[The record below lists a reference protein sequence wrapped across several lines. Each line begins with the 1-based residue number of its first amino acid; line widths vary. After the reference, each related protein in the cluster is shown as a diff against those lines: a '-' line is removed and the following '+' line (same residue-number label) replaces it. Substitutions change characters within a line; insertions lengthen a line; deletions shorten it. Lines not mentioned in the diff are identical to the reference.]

1 MLLEGMVAIVT
12 GSGRGIGRGIAL
24 KLAEKGAKVV
34 VNGVTPEMIDETV
47 KLIKAEGNEA
57 IGIRA
62 DVRKAED
69 VKAMVDETIAAYSK
83 VDILVN
89 NAAVLRDAMFHK
101 MTEKQWDDVLDTH
114 LKGCFLCSQAVA
126 LHMRENRYGRIIN
139 ISSGGGYAGN
149 VGMINY
155 VSAKAGMYG
164 FTMALAKE
172 LARWVRK
179 DGSDLTCN
187 CINPG
192 FNKTRMIDGI
202 PEAVVQKFIEEIP
215 LRRVS
220 DPREDMGSA
229 VAFLASKEASYV
241 TGTIMS
247 VGGGILRGL
256 SRHI

>member
-34 VNGVTPEMIDETV
+34 VDGVSPEMINETV
-47 KLIKAEGNEA
+47 ALIRDEGNEA

-62 DVRKAED
+62 DVTKSAE
-69 VKAMVDETIAAYSK
+69 VEAMVEETVEKYSR

-101 MTEKQWDDVLDTH
+101 MTEEQWDIVLDTH
-114 LKGCFLCSQAVA
+114 LKGCFLCSRAVA
-126 LHMRENRYGRIIN
+126 PHMRKNGYGRIIN
-139 ISSGGGYAGN
+139 ISSGGGYTGN

-155 VSAKAGMYG
+155 VTAKAGMYG
-164 FTMALAKE
+164 FTLALAKE
-172 LARWVRK
+172 FGRWVRK
-179 DGSDLTCN
+179 DGADLTCN

-192 FNKTRMIDGI
+192 FNKTRMIDDV
-202 PEAVVQKFIEEIP
+202 PEAIVQRFIEDIP

-220 DPREDMGSA
+220 DPREDMGNA
-229 VAFLASKEASYV
+229 VAHLASKDASYI
-241 TGTIMS
+241 TGAILS

-256 SRHI
+256 ARHI

>member
-1 MLLEGMVAIVT
+1 MILEGRVAIVT

-34 VNGVTPEMIDETV
+34 VNGVTPEMINETV
-47 KLIKAEGNEA
+47 KLISDEGNEA
-57 IGIRA
+57 IGVRA
-62 DVRKAED
+62 DVTNAKE
-69 VKAMVDETIAAYSK
+69 VEAMVEKTLETYSR

-101 MTEKQWDDVLDTH
+101 MTEEQWDIVIDTH
-114 LKGCFLCSQAVA
+114 LKGCFLCSRAA
-126 LHMRENRYGRIIN
+126 APHMRKNGYGRIIN

-155 VSAKAGMYG
+155 VSAKAGTYG

-179 DGSDLTCN
+179 DGADLTCN

-202 PEAVVQKFIEEIP
+202 PEAVVKKFIEEIP

-220 DPREDMGSA
+220 DPREDMGNA
-229 VAFLASKEASYV
+229 VAFLASKDASYI

-256 SRHI
+256 ARHI

>member
-34 VNGVTPEMIDETV
+34 VNGVTREMIDETV
-47 KLIKAEGNEA
+47 KLIKDEGNQA

-62 DVRKAED
+62 DVTQAKEVD
-69 VKAMVDETIAAYSK
+69 AMVEKTMEAYGR

-101 MTEKQWDDVLDTH
+101 MTEEQWDIVIDTH
-114 LKGCFLCSQAVA
+114 LKGCFLCSRAVA
-126 LHMRENRYGRIIN
+126 PHMRKNKYGRIIN

-164 FTMALAKE
+164 FTLALAKE

-179 DGSDLTCN
+179 EGADLTCN

-202 PEAVVQKFIEEIP
+202 PEAVVKKFIEEIP

-220 DPREDMGSA
+220 DPREDMGNA
-229 VAFLASKEASYV
+229 VAFLASKDASYI
-241 TGTIMS
+241 TGAIMS

-256 SRHI
+256 ARHI

>member
-1 MLLEGMVAIVT
+1 MSLQGKVAIVT

-24 KLAEKGAKVV
+24 KLAEKGVKVV
-34 VNGVTPEMIDETV
+34 VNGVTPEKIDETV
-47 KLIKAEGNEA
+47 ALIRDEGNEA

-62 DVRKAED
+62 DVRKQDE
-69 VKAMVDETIAAYSK
+69 VETMVAQTVEEYSK

-89 NAAVLRDAMFHK
+89 NAAVLRDAMFYK
-101 MTEKQWDDVLDTH
+101 MTEQQWDDVLDTH
-114 LKGCFLCSQAVA
+114 LKGCFLCSKAVA
-126 LHMRENRYGRIIN
+126 PHMRKNKYGRIIN
-139 ISSGGGYAGN
+139 ISSGGGYAAN
-149 VGMINY
+149 IGMINY

-172 LARWVRK
+172 LAMWVRK
-179 DGSDLTCN
+179 EGSDLTCN

-202 PEAVVQKFIEEIP
+202 PPHVVDRFIEEIP

-220 DPREDMGSA
+220 DPREDMGNT
-229 VAFLASKEASYV
+229 VAFLSSEEAGYI
-241 TGTIMS
+241 TGAILS

-256 SRHI
+256 TRHI